1 MQGTLLKCCHV
12 AVAVLALAGCSS
24 GSSSGQAQPQ
34 YGQAPYGQQ
43 PPYGH
48 PQYGQPPYGQPP
60 YGQPQY
66 GPQAPQGYPGQQPA
80 AQQPGVHPAQPGQPW
95 PQQPPTPQAPP
106 AAQTPPAQAPTPAAP
121 APAAPAQDPLNR
133 LDFAFM
139 RSSAQGILQELVGA
153 LVPQQKARVQ
163 GIPLVF
169 DPEPGE
175 VNAFAACTRDGKSLM
190 AISDGLLEVAAFLAK
205 AQANDELFRTT
216 KVDEYIRLVAQQQR
230 PGQPLVRPSAG
241 FFDNAHQSDTR
252 RWTRQRALF
261 EEQIAFVL
269 GHELGHHYLGH
280 LPCTAGG
287 PVGANAAELNHALSS
302 ALPLLN
308 QPNELASDVSGTQN
322 VLTAGSRRTNG
333 ARWTEAGG
341 LLTMRFFGGL
351 QQLTPADLLFAFERS
366 HPPALV
372 RKPVI
377 EQTAA
382 AWRATGGASVTLP
395 F

>member
-1 MQGTLLKCCHV
+1 
-12 AVAVLALAGCSS
+12 
-24 GSSSGQAQPQ
+24 
-34 YGQAPYGQQ
+34 
-43 PPYGH
+43 
-48 PQYGQPPYGQPP
+48 
-60 YGQPQY
+60 
-66 GPQAPQGYPGQQPA
+66 
-80 AQQPGVHPAQPGQPW
+80 
-95 PQQPPTPQAPP
+95 
-106 AAQTPPAQAPTPAAP
+106 
-121 APAAPAQDPLNR
+121 
-133 LDFAFM
+133 M

-153 LVPQQKARVQ
+153 LASQHKARVQ

-205 AQANDELFRTT
+205 AQANDELFRTN
-216 KVDEYIRLVAQQQR
+216 KVDEYIRLLAQQQR

-241 FFDNAHQSDTR
+241 FFDGAHQGDTR

-322 VLTAGSRRTNG
+322 VLTAGSRRTSG

-382 AWRATGGASVTLP
+382 AWRATGGATLTLP

>member
-1 MQGTLLKCCHV
+1 MRG
-12 AVAVLALAGCSS
+12 
-24 GSSSGQAQPQ
+24 
-34 YGQAPYGQQ
+34 
-43 PPYGH
+43 
-48 PQYGQPPYGQPP
+48 
-60 YGQPQY
+60 
-66 GPQAPQGYPGQQPA
+66 
-80 AQQPGVHPAQPGQPW
+80 
-95 PQQPPTPQAPP
+95 
-106 AAQTPPAQAPTPAAP
+106 AAQTI
-121 APAAPAQDPLNR
+121 LN
-133 LDFAFM
+133 
-139 RSSAQGILQELVGA
+139 ELVAA
-153 LVPQQKARVQ
+153 LPAGQKARVQ

-169 DPEPGE
+169 DAEPGE

-216 KVDEYIRLVAQQQR
+216 KVDEYIRLLAQQQR
-230 PGQPLVRPSAG
+230 PGQPLVRPNAG
-241 FFDNAHQSDTR
+241 FFQAAHQSDAR
-252 RWTRQRALF
+252 RLGRQRAVF
-261 EEQIAFVL
+261 EEQVAFVL

-287 PVGANAAELNHALSS
+287 AVGANAAELNHALSS

-322 VLTAGSRRTNG
+322 VLTAGARRAG
-333 ARWTEAGG
+333 GPRWTEAGG
-341 LLTMRFFGGL
+341 LLTMRFFSGL

-382 AWRATGGASVTLP
+382 AWRATGGTSFALP